1 MDALSHVTWFDV
13 VVILLLAIGALL
25 GWTQGFMRY
34 VACSAAVLV
43 AFVIAAQLKHSTT
56 ELLGAWTAFTP
67 MVRELFIFLTL
78 FVLLVIGLWFA
89 VRAVA
94 GSLRLPVARIADELG
109 GALLGMFF
117 MALCIV
123 FLLVALD
130 SYYTRPPEPGVT
142 GSTELAEARFLRTAY
157 ESVNESGLVG
167 FLRQALVPTVGLVVR
182 PFVPDDVR
190 AVV

>member
-1 MDALSHVTWFDV
+1 MDALSFTV
-13 VVILLLAIGALL
+13 VDLLVILLLAVGALL

-34 VACSAAVLV
+34 VACSAAVLI
-43 AFVIAAQLKHSTT
+43 AFVVAAQLKHSTT
-56 ELLGAWTAFTP
+56 DLLSVWTAFTP
-67 MVRELFIFLTL
+67 RVRELFIFLTL
-78 FVLLVIGLWFA
+78 FVLLVVGLWFA
-89 VRAVA
+89 IRAVA
-94 GSLRLPVARIADELG
+94 SSLRLPVARIADEIG

-117 MALCIV
+117 VALFIV

-157 ESVNESGLVG
+157 ESANESALVG
-167 FLRQALVPTVGLVVR
+167 FLRDALVPTVGLLAR

-190 AVV
+190 AVL